1 MRKIITYSTILIL
14 CLSCKSQ
21 QYNVASLSGTFDGV
35 EGGRKTLSTY
45 VLLELNR
52 DNTCSL
58 KETVDLSIVEC
69 RGEWVMLNDGVIEI
83 ICNNN
88 PVLSDIEKALQGGS
102 YIEGFIKIKVL
113 SKNKL
118 KLGHTV
124 LKRKKVFRKL
134 LNSTSTHI

>member
-1 MRKIITYSTILIL
+1 M
-14 CLSCKSQ
+14 
-21 QYNVASLSGTFDGV
+21 

-134 LNSTSTHI
+134 LNSTDTHI